1 MNYKEKI
8 EQLQKNIIRYLD
20 GMPNET
26 IDEICEIIIN
36 IMKYEIIINIMKED
50 EKYEHLET
58 NC

>member
-50 EKYEHLET
+50 ENYEHLET

>member
-8 EQLQKNIIRYLD
+8 EQLQKNIICYLD
-20 GMPNET
+20 SMPNET

-50 EKYEHLET
+50 KNYEHLET